1 MTVRV
6 VIIPCHWNHV
16 HLILEA
22 SMPQLL
28 RPSRCFFV
36 FLWLVSRL
44 HGGQWSPWLLR
55 ENQRRGC
62 QTVSALK
69 ELRTICFTSSF
80 ADCKEKSGE
89 MLAGEA
95 KKVRV
100 SPGTQVSFRA
110 VSTRPCIFPCHW
122 QETAQWYPSIC
133 SINRHFLGCSILYV
147 LYNNIVASSNFLPQH
162 SSQTEEWK
170 IPIPSFSF
178 PVLWLSPRKTWI
190 ESKKKK
196 KKKKG
201 GMFESLF
208 FALCNFCIW
217 GEKNPVPIS
226 REDSG
231 FLCPRWKSPLFLH
244 PVSSQI

>member
-196 KKKKG
+196 KKKKRRDVWIP
-201 GMFESLF
+201 L
-208 FALCNFCIW
+208 
-217 GEKNPVPIS
+217 
-226 REDSG
+226 
-231 FLCPRWKSPLFLH
+231 LCP
-244 PVSSQI
+244 V